1 MTQLSAGQRFRQALA
16 EEQPLQVIGAINAN
30 HALLAKRA
38 GFRAI
43 YLSGG
48 GVAAGSLG
56 LPDLGINTLD
66 DVLTDVRRIT
76 DVCDLPLLVDIDT
89 GFGPSAFNIER
100 TIKNLIKAG
109 AAAAHI
115 EDQVGAKRCGHRPGK
130 EIVSCEEM
138 VDRVKAAADAKTDP
152 DFFLIAR
159 TDAIQAE
166 GVDAAIERCQAY
178 VEAGADGIFAEA
190 AYDLPT
196 YKRFV
201 EALNVPVLANIT
213 EFGATP
219 LFTRDELA
227 SVGVAIQL
235 YPLSAFRA
243 ANKAAESVYTSIRQN
258 GHQKDVIEL
267 MQTRAELYDRIGYH
281 AFEQKLDAL
290 FAAGKSKNSE
300 VVGWAG
306 RRFASAHRVST
317 AGGLRRITARLPY
330 AEHSRTKRVEEITM
344 SATETTPGFKP
355 KKSVALSGTAA
366 GNTALC
372 TVGRTGNDLHYRGYD
387 VLDFAN
393 RCEFEEIAHLLVHGK
408 LPNVAE
414 LAGYKAKLKALR
426 GLPAGVKAALEQLP
440 PSAHPMDVMR
450 TAVSVLGCLA
460 PEKDDHN
467 HPGARDIADKLMA
480 SLGSALLYWYHYS
493 HNGKRIEVETDDDSI
508 GGHFLHLLH
517 GEKPRESWVR
527 AMHTSL
533 NLYAEH
539 EFNASTFTSRVI
551 AGTGSD
557 LFSCIAGA
565 IGALRGPKHG
575 GANEVA
581 FEVQKR
587 YGSPDEAEADIRERV
602 GRKEVVI
609 GFGHP
614 VYTVS
619 DPRNKI
625 IKEVARELS
634 VEQVNTK
641 MYDIAERL
649 ESVMWEIKK
658 MFPNLDWFSA
668 VSYHMM
674 GVPTAMFTPLF
685 VIARTAGWSA
695 HVIEQRIDGKI
706 IRPSANYTGPEDLK
720 FVPLKERK

>member
-1 MTQLSAGQRFRQALA
+1 MSQLSPGQRFRQALA

-138 VDRVKAAADAKTDP
+138 VDRVRAAADAKTDP

-166 GVDAAIERCQAY
+166 GVDAAIERCQRY

-243 ANKAAESVYTSIRQN
+243 ANKAAEAVYTAIRQN

-267 MQTRAELYDRIGYH
+267 MQTRAELYERIGYH

-290 FAAGKSKNSE
+290 FAAGKK
-300 VVGWAG
+300 
-306 RRFASAHRVST
+306 
-317 AGGLRRITARLPY
+317 
-330 AEHSRTKRVEEITM
+330 
-344 SATETTPGFKP
+344 
-355 KKSVALSGTAA
+355 
-366 GNTALC
+366 
-372 TVGRTGNDLHYRGYD
+372 
-387 VLDFAN
+387 
-393 RCEFEEIAHLLVHGK
+393 
-408 LPNVAE
+408 
-414 LAGYKAKLKALR
+414 
-426 GLPAGVKAALEQLP
+426 
-440 PSAHPMDVMR
+440 
-450 TAVSVLGCLA
+450 
-460 PEKDDHN
+460 
-467 HPGARDIADKLMA
+467 
-480 SLGSALLYWYHYS
+480 
-493 HNGKRIEVETDDDSI
+493 
-508 GGHFLHLLH
+508 
-517 GEKPRESWVR
+517 
-527 AMHTSL
+527 
-533 NLYAEH
+533 
-539 EFNASTFTSRVI
+539 
-551 AGTGSD
+551 
-557 LFSCIAGA
+557 
-565 IGALRGPKHG
+565 
-575 GANEVA
+575 
-581 FEVQKR
+581 
-587 YGSPDEAEADIRERV
+587 
-602 GRKEVVI
+602 
-609 GFGHP
+609 
-614 VYTVS
+614 
-619 DPRNKI
+619 
-625 IKEVARELS
+625 
-634 VEQVNTK
+634 
-641 MYDIAERL
+641 
-649 ESVMWEIKK
+649 
-658 MFPNLDWFSA
+658 
-668 VSYHMM
+668 
-674 GVPTAMFTPLF
+674 
-685 VIARTAGWSA
+685 
-695 HVIEQRIDGKI
+695 
-706 IRPSANYTGPEDLK
+706 
-720 FVPLKERK
+720 